1 MWNSTCFLEQDALS
15 RMKDEPPMMP
25 SSASDQTQTF
35 TSRVD
40 APVYGGTFRTEEGGT
55 LPFVLPGELVRVSVP
70 ELEVL
75 EPSPERVAAGCVHFG
90 QCGGCH
96 YQQGQ
101 YRAQVGWKEDILSG
115 LLATAGIKE
124 TPAIATRTAAEW
136 GYRNRI
142 RLRIE
147 PEGSGFRAG
156 YSRPESN
163 QFLPI
168 VMCPIAAPLLWRA
181 AEALLQAGRE
191 DVQTARWLASAAEV
205 ELFCTG
211 DESKLQ
217 AMFFLRDAEPARTS
231 ADGFARLCERL
242 RERVPELA
250 GAGAELHP
258 ELNRRVRRGW
268 AGAAW
273 GAAGLHYACGGRAYW
288 VSRGAFFQVN
298 RFLVET
304 LLELVCAQ
312 AGGGLAWDLYAGVG
326 LFSRALAERCGR
338 VIAVESGEVAS
349 RDLAA
354 AARGGKGQPGFTAVR
369 APVLEFLEAQAT
381 QRERPELVVLD
392 PPRAGLGV
400 EGAAALARVGAK
412 RIVYVSC
419 DPVTLARDLA
429 VLTRAAYGIESVEM
443 VDLFP
448 QTFHLETVVFLIRR

>member
-1 MWNSTCFLEQDALS
+1 
-15 RMKDEPPMMP
+15 MMP
-25 SSASDQTQTF
+25 IRAFDPSETV
-35 TSRVD
+35 TSRITE
-40 APVYGGTFRTEEGGT
+40 PLYGGAFGRQAGGT
-55 LPFVLPGELVRVSVP
+55 LPFVLPGELVENRGAESMVVKPSSERIVP
-70 ELEVL
+70 
-75 EPSPERVAAGCVHFG
+75 GCVHFG
-90 QCGGCH
+90 FCGGCH
-96 YQQGQ
+96 YQQGR
-101 YRAQVGWKEDILSG
+101 YEAQVGWKVEILG
-115 LLATAGIKE
+115 RLLADTGVSLEA
-124 TPAIATRTAAEW
+124 AIETRTAAEW

-142 RLRIE
+142 RLRVE
-147 PEGSGFRAG
+147 PENREVGQGFRVG

-163 QFLPI
+163 EFLPI
-168 VMCPIAAPLLWRA
+168 TMCPIAAPLLWRA
-181 AEALLQAGRE
+181 AEALLGLAAE
-191 DVQTARWLASAAEV
+191 DAPAARWLASAAEV

-211 DESKLQ
+211 DESRLQ

-268 AGAAW
+268 TGAAW
-273 GAAGLHYACGGRAYW
+273 GAAGLNYACGGRAYW

-304 LLELVCAQ
+304 LLDLVCAQ
-312 AGGGLAWDLYAGVG
+312 AGGGLAWDLFAGVG

-349 RDLAA
+349 RDLAV
-354 AARGGKGQPGFTAVR
+354 AARGAKGQPGFTAVR
-369 APVLEFLEAQAT
+369 APVLEFLESQAT

-400 EGAAALARVGAK
+400 AGAAALARVGAA
-412 RIVYVSC
+412 RVVYVSC

-429 VLTRAAYGIESVEM
+429 VLTRAAYQVESVQM

-448 QTFHLETVVFLIRR
+448 QTFHLETVVFLTRR

>member
-1 MWNSTCFLEQDALS
+1 
-15 RMKDEPPMMP
+15 MMP
-25 SSASDQTQTF
+25 IRAFDQSPTL

-40 APVYGGTFRTEEGGT
+40 APVYGGGFRLEAGGT
-55 LPFVLPGELVRVSVP
+55 LSFVLPGELVRVGGP
-70 ELEVL
+70 DIEIL
-75 EPSPERVAAGCVHFG
+75 EPSPDRVAPGCVHFG

-96 YQQGQ
+96 YQQSR
-101 YRAQVGWKEDILSG
+101 YPAQVGWKAEILRG
-115 LLATAGIKE
+115 LLAAEGIDDM
-124 TPAIATRTAAEW
+124 PAIASRAAAEW

-147 PEGSGFRAG
+147 PEGTAFRAG

-181 AEALLQAGRE
+181 AEALLRLGRE
-191 DVQTARWLASAAEV
+191 DAQTARWLASTAEV
-205 ELFCTG
+205 ELFCAG
-211 DESKLQ
+211 DESRLQ
-217 AMFFLRDAEPARTS
+217 AMFFLRDAEPARAS

-242 RERVPELA
+242 RERLPELA

-258 ELNRRVRRGW
+258 ELNRRARRGW
-268 AGAAW
+268 AGTAW

-298 RFLVET
+298 RFLVDA
-304 LLELVCAQ
+304 LLELVSTQ
-312 AGGGLAWDLYAGVG
+312 AAGGLAWDLFAGVG
-326 LFSRALAERCGR
+326 LFSRALAERFGQ
-338 VIAVESGEVAS
+338 VIAVESGEAAS
-349 RDLAA
+349 RDLAT
-354 AARGGKGQPGFTAVR
+354 AARGGKGQPGFTAVQ
-369 APVLEFLEAQAT
+369 APVLEFLQAQTT
-381 QRERPELVVLD
+381 QRERPQLVVLD

-400 EGAAALARVGAK
+400 EAAAALARVGAE
-412 RIVYVSC
+412 RVVYVSC

-429 VLTRAAYGIESVEM
+429 VLTRSAYRIESVQM

>member
-1 MWNSTCFLEQDALS
+1 
-15 RMKDEPPMMP
+15 MMP
-25 SSASDQTQTF
+25 ANASDQPPILL
-35 TSRVD
+35 SRISD
-40 APVYGGTFRTEEGGT
+40 PIYGGGFQRENGAA
-55 LPFVLPGELVRVSVP
+55 LPFVLPGELVRAGGP

-75 EPSPERVAAGCVHFG
+75 ESSPERVTPGCVHFG

-96 YQQGQ
+96 YQQGRYQ
-101 YRAQVGWKEDILSG
+101 AQVGWKMEILG
-115 LLATAGIKE
+115 RLLADAGIQE
-124 TPAIATRTAAEW
+124 VPAMEARVAGEW

-147 PEGSGFRAG
+147 PEGTGFRAG

-163 QFLPI
+163 HFLPI

-181 AEALLQAGRE
+181 AEAVLQLGRE
-191 DVQTARWLASAAEV
+191 DAQAARWLASTAEV

-211 DESKLQ
+211 DESRLQ
-217 AMFFLRDAEPARTS
+217 VLLLLRDAEAARGPADRF
-231 ADGFARLCERL
+231 GRLCECL

-258 ELNRRVRRGW
+258 ELNRRVRRSW

-273 GAAGLHYACGGRAYW
+273 GAAGLHYACGGRSYW

-298 RFLVET
+298 RFLVDP
-304 LLELVCAQ
+304 LLDLVCAQ
-312 AGGGLAWDLYAGVG
+312 AAGGLAWDLFAGVG
-326 LFSRALAERCGR
+326 LFSRALAERFAQ

-349 RDLAA
+349 RDLAV

-369 APVLEFLEAQAT
+369 APVLEFLHRQKT

-400 EGAAALARVGAK
+400 EGAAALARVGAE
-412 RIVYVSC
+412 RVVYVSC

-429 VLTRAAYGIESVEM
+429 VLTRTAYRIESVQM